1 MSYIV
6 FDNVLG
12 GKIVGDYIVKKVGEG
27 VKVIEL

>member
-12 GKIVGDYIVKKVGEG
+12 GKIVGDYIAKKAGEG